1 MGFGILAAF
10 LLAGVLAAEGLFGN
24 RPRAT
29 RLYLGLTIGLVLMMW
44 LPSAWAFLFGFTVKA
59 QWWALGSAFALSGAL
74 YALTKAGRKGD
85 SKTIGL
91 PPRLLLLI
99 LPFLLFSFYLQ
110 YTHTLRPVDGSLH
123 VGQSTYGDLSLHLGI
138 ATGLR
143 NASYPPEYTLLPGT
157 MLGYPFLADAM
168 VTTMLLFGAPL
179 GWSFIVTGTLMMGLV
194 FWGFLLLAWEL
205 SGSKRA
211 TAIAFVLMFLNGGL
225 GFLYTFD
232 GVFRDNSRLMDALYG
247 FYLTPTNMPDL
258 NLRWVNVI
266 ADLMIPQRTLLAGW
280 TVVIPALML
289 LAQAMGRREAQVQAG
304 PYGPFSVI
312 TKAEGTLREYVI
324 LGVWAGLMP
333 MIHTHSFLALG
344 LISIGAMASMLA
356 RRPAERLYVLR
367 NFAVYGGIALALAMP
382 QLLTWTFPQTVGGGS
397 LKFHLNWVNND
408 GGLIDGWL
416 WFWVKNVG
424 PVFLLFVPAALSS
437 GRRGRALAAGALTVF
452 VLAETII
459 FQPNPYDNNK
469 LFYVAFILMLPAA
482 SKYVVSLYDRLRG
495 IKWRGVLMAAFL
507 VVSTLSAS
515 VTLAREAISDY
526 SLFSADEVSA
536 AQFIEE
542 RAPSDAV
549 VLTGGQHNNPIA
561 ALTGRKL
568 VCGTGTYL
576 YYHGV
581 NYQRQQEAARA
592 MYENPDDSAVLFDVY
607 HVDYAYISSYERA
620 DYAIDETFFRENFPV
635 AFKNSEVTVYAVSP
649 RAVAAAQAPETS
661 EPKG

>member
-10 LLAGVLAAEGLFGN
+10 LLSGVLAAEGLFGN

-29 RLYLGLTIGLVLMMW
+29 RLYLGLTTGLVLMMW

-74 YALTKAGRKGD
+74 YAFGRAGRKD
-85 SKTIGL
+85 ASKTIGL

-99 LPFLLFSFYLQ
+99 LPFLLLSFYLQ
-110 YTHTLRPVDGSLH
+110 YTHTLRPVDGALH

-179 GWSFIVTGTLMMGLV
+179 GWSFIATGTLMMGLV
-194 FWGFLLLAWEL
+194 FWGFLILAWEL
-205 SGSKRA
+205 SGSRRA
-211 TAIAFVLMFLNGGL
+211 TAIAFLLLFLNGGL
-225 GFLYTFD
+225 GFLYTLD

-280 TVVIPALML
+280 TVVIPALIM
-289 LAQAMGRREAQVQAG
+289 LAQAMGRREALVHAG
-304 PYGPFSVI
+304 QYGPVSVI
-312 TKAEGTLREYVI
+312 TQSEGTLREYVI

-344 LISIGAMASMLA
+344 LISLGAMGSLIA
-356 RRPAERLYVLR
+356 RRPPERFLVLR
-367 NFAVYGGIALALAMP
+367 NFAVFGGIALALALP
-382 QLLTWTFPQTVGGGS
+382 QLLTWTFPQTAGGGS

-424 PVFLLFVPAALSS
+424 LVFLLFVPAALSAD
-437 GRRGRALAAGALTVF
+437 RRGRALAAGALTVF
-452 VLAETII
+452 VLAETVL

-482 SKYVVSLYDRLRG
+482 ARYVVMVYDRISG
-495 IKWRGVLMAAFL
+495 IRWRSVLLAAFL
-507 VVSTLSAS
+507 VVSTLSAA

-526 SLFSADEVSA
+526 ALFSAGEASA

-542 RAPSDAV
+542 NAPGDAV
-549 VLTGGQHNNPIA
+549 VLTGGQHNNPVA
-561 ALTGRKL
+561 ALAGRKL

-576 YYHGV
+576 YFHGV

-592 MYENPDDSAVLFDVY
+592 MYENPGDNAVLFDVY
-607 HVDYAYISSYERA
+607 RVDYAYLSSYERA
-620 DYAIDETFFRENFPV
+620 DYAVDEAFFKENFPAV
-635 AFKNSEVTVYAVSP
+635 FENSEVTVYAVSP
-649 RAVAAAQAPETS
+649 RAVAAAQAPMDS
-661 EPKG
+661 EPEG

>member
-10 LLAGVLAAEGLFGN
+10 LLSGVLAAEGLFGN

-29 RLYLGLTIGLVLMMW
+29 RLYLGLTTGLVLMMW
-44 LPSAWAFLFGFTVKA
+44 LPSAWSFLFGFTVKA
-59 QWWALGSAFALSGAL
+59 QWWALGSAFALSGVL
-74 YALTKAGRKGD
+74 YAFVGRKD
-85 SKTIGL
+85 APKAIGL

-110 YTHTLRPVDGSLH
+110 YTHTLRPVDGAMH

-179 GWSFIVTGTLMMGLV
+179 AWSFIATGTLMMGLV

-205 SGSKRA
+205 SGNRRA
-211 TAIAFVLMFLNGGL
+211 TAIAFLLMFLNGGL

-247 FYLTPTNMPDL
+247 FYLTPTNTPDL

-280 TVVIPALML
+280 TVVIPALLM
-289 LAQAMGRREAQVQAG
+289 LAQAVGRREALVHAG
-304 PYGPFSVI
+304 PYGPVSVI
-312 TKAEGTLREYVI
+312 TQSEGALREYAI

-344 LISIGAMASMLA
+344 LVSLGAMGSMIA
-356 RRPAERLYVLR
+356 RRPAERMNVLR
-367 NFAVYGGIALALAMP
+367 NFAVFGGIALALALP
-382 QLLTWTFPQTVGGGS
+382 QLLTWTFPQTAGGGS
-397 LKFHLNWVNND
+397 LKFHLNWVNNV

-424 PVFLLFVPAALSS
+424 LVFLLFVPAALSAD
-437 GRRGRALAAGALTVF
+437 RRGRALAAGALTVF
-452 VLAETII
+452 VLAETIL

-469 LFYVAFILMLPAA
+469 LFYVAFILMVPAA
-482 SKYVVSLYDRLRG
+482 ARYVVSVYDRISG
-495 IKWRGVLMAAFL
+495 VKWRGVFLAAFL
-507 VVSTLSAS
+507 VVSTLSAA

-526 SLFSADEVSA
+526 ELFGEAEVSA
-536 AQFIEE
+536 AHFIEGN
-542 RAPSDAV
+542 APGDAV
-549 VLTGGQHNNPIA
+549 VLTGGQHNNPVA
-561 ALTGRKL
+561 ALAGRKL

-592 MYENPDDSAVLFDVY
+592 MYEAPEDNTVLFDVY
-607 HVDYAYISSYERA
+607 HVDYAYVSSYERA
-620 DYAIDETFFRENFPV
+620 DYAVDEAFFKETFPV

-649 RAVAAAQAPETS
+649 RAAAAAQMADAS
-661 EPKG
+661 EPEG